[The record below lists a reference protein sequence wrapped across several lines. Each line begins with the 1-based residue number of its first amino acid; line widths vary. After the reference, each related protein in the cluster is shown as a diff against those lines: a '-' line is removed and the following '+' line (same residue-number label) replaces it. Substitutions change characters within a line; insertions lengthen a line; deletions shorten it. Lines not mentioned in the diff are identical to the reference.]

1 MIIRKSKTT
10 KCIQE
15 SVPVQV
21 IEPEVQ
27 VLEPT
32 LPTEHTPTVE
42 PTPTVEAVAQ
52 TVQSNGTVQTFN
64 MKTLF
69 KLSSSFFDSF
79 QLTNLDHSSIPKLDP
94 TYVFDEH
101 LTNQI
106 VAYLLQPNSDC
117 LYIAG
122 DAGCGKTTHVLQIAS
137 RLGWSVEQATLS
149 TNVDVQDL
157 IGHQTIVNG
166 TLTWVDGALTRAM
179 RYGKILILNEVD
191 TMRAGDLTLLND
203 VLDGKD
209 LTIIQNNCEVVKP
222 HKNFRV
228 VCTANSFG
236 SGDASALY
244 NGVRVLN
251 QAFLDRFRFLKATYP
266 SATVETQIV
275 KNKYP
280 QLDDNLISK
289 IIELANTVRAVMAAA
304 SNDAQMLALNAPFST
319 RTVCKI
325 AGLMSLCN
333 AMTIQEAVDVA
344 IANRLNSDERAYIQR
359 TTNDIF
365 GHKEEAEAKKP
376 EVKVS
381 DVLNENDS
389 PKTKRAKKIA

>member
-1 MIIRKSKTT
+1 MIIRQKQKASNVKHV
-10 KCIQE
+10 QE
-15 SVPVQV
+15 SVPLVMEDTDIV
-21 IEPEVQ
+21 PPVSTAP
-27 VLEPT
+27 VVST
-32 LPTEHTPTVE
+32 KTT
-42 PTPTVEAVAQ
+42 
-52 TVQSNGTVQTFN
+52 QSYAYD

-69 KLSSSFFDSF
+69 KLSSPFFESFR
-79 QLTNLDHSSIPKLDP
+79 LDDLDCQSVPSVDP

-106 VAYLLQPNSDC
+106 VAYLRQPNSDC

-122 DAGCGKTTHVLQIAS
+122 DAGCGKTTHVLQIAA

-149 TNVDVQDL
+149 TGVDIQDL

-179 RYGKILILNEVD
+179 RYGRILILNEID
-191 TMRAGDLTLLND
+191 TMRSGDLTLLND

-209 LTIIQNNCEVVKP
+209 LTIIQNNCELVKP

-236 SGDASALY
+236 TGDASALY

-251 QAFLDRFRFLKATYP
+251 QAFLDRFRFLKASYP
-266 SATVETQIV
+266 SSDVEVKIV

-280 QLDDNLISK
+280 KLDDNLINK
-289 IIELANTVRAVMAAA
+289 IIELANTVRSMMAAA

-325 AGLMSLCN
+325 AGLMNLGVMS
-333 AMTIQEAVDVA
+333 IQDAVDVA
-344 IANRLNSDERAYIQR
+344 IANRLNPDERAYIQR

-365 GHKEEAEAKKP
+365 GHKKETNKP
-376 EVKVS
+376 DGKVS
-381 DVLNENDS
+381 DVFDAGAQ
-389 PKTKRAKKIA
+389 PKKKKAS

>member
-15 SVPVQV
+15 SVPVQT

-27 VLEPT
+27 VVEPT
-32 LPTEHTPTVE
+32 LPTETTLPTEPTVD
-42 PTPTVEAVAQ
+42 TTSSVQ
-52 TVQSNGTVQTFN
+52 TVQTNGTTTYN

-69 KLSSSFFDSF
+69 KLSHVFFDSF
-79 QLTNLDHSSIPKLDP
+79 QLTNLDNSSVPKLDP
-94 TYVFDEH
+94 TYVFDDI

-106 VAYLLQPNSDC
+106 VAYLLQPNGDC

-137 RLGWSVEQATLS
+137 RLNWSVEQATLS
-149 TNVDVQDL
+149 TVVDIQDL

-179 RYGKILILNEVD
+179 RYGKILVLNEID
-191 TMRAGDLTLLND
+191 TMRSGDLTLLND

-266 SATVETQIV
+266 SANIETQIV

-365 GHKEEAEAKKP
+365 GHKKAEDKKP

>member
-10 KCIQE
+10 KCIHE
-15 SVPVQV
+15 SVPVQT
-21 IEPEVQ
+21 IEPGVQ
-27 VLEPT
+27 VVEPT
-32 LPTEHTPTVE
+32 LPTEPA
-42 PTPTVEAVAQ
+42 PTVEAVAQ
-52 TVQSNGTVQTFN
+52 TAQTNGTVQTFN

-179 RYGKILILNEVD
+179 RYGKILVLNEID
-191 TMRAGDLTLLND
+191 TMRSGDLTLLND

-289 IIELANTVRAVMAAA
+289 IIELANTVRSVMAAA

-325 AGLMSLCN
+325 AGLMSLGT
-333 AMTIQEAVDVA
+333 MPIQEAVDVA

-365 GHKEEAEAKKP
+365 GHKEEAGDKKP

-381 DVLNENDS
+381 DVLNDNDK

>member
-15 SVPVQV
+15 SVPVQT
-21 IEPEVQ
+21 IEPEIQ
-27 VLEPT
+27 VVEPT
-32 LPTEHTPTVE
+32 LPTEPTVD
-42 PTPTVEAVAQ
+42 TTSSVQ
-52 TVQSNGTVQTFN
+52 TVQTVQTNGTTTYN

-79 QLTNLDHSSIPKLDP
+79 QLANLDHSSVPKLDP
-94 TYVFDEH
+94 TYVFDEN

-149 TNVDVQDL
+149 TVVDIQDL

-179 RYGKILILNEVD
+179 RYGKILVLNEID
-191 TMRAGDLTLLND
+191 TMRSGDLTLLND

-325 AGLMSLCN
+325 AGLMSLGT
-333 AMTIQEAVDVA
+333 MPIQEAVDVA

-365 GHKEEAEAKKP
+365 GHKEEAKAKKP

>member
-15 SVPVQV
+15 SVPVQT
-21 IEPEVQ
+21 IEPEIQ
-27 VLEPT
+27 VVEPT
-32 LPTEHTPTVE
+32 LPTEPTVD
-42 PTPTVEAVAQ
+42 TTSSVHTAQ
-52 TVQSNGTVQTFN
+52 TNGTVQTFN
-64 MKTLF
+64 MKSLF
-69 KLSSSFFDSF
+69 KLSSTFFDSF
-79 QLTNLDHSSIPKLDP
+79 QLTNLDHSSVPKLDP

-166 TLTWVDGALTRAM
+166 TLTWIDGALTRAM

-209 LTIIQNNCEVVKP
+209 LTIIQNNCELVKP

-333 AMTIQEAVDVA
+333 TMTIQEAVDVA

-365 GHKEEAEAKKP
+365 GHKEEAKDKKP

>member
-10 KCIQE
+10 KHIEE
-15 SVPVQV
+15 SVPVQT
-21 IEPEVQ
+21 IEPGVQ
-27 VLEPT
+27 VVEPT
-32 LPTEHTPTVE
+32 LPTE
-42 PTPTVEAVAQ
+42 PTPTVESVAQ
-52 TVQSNGTVQTFN
+52 TVQGDGTVQTFN

-266 SATVETQIV
+266 NATVEAKIV

-304 SNDAQMLALNAPFST
+304 SNDAQMLSLNAPFST

-325 AGLMSLCN
+325 AGLMSLGT
-333 AMTIQEAVDVA
+333 MPIQEAVDVA

-365 GHKEEAEAKKP
+365 GHKEEAKAKKP
-376 EVKVS
+376 EAKVS

>member
-15 SVPVQV
+15 SVPVQT

-27 VLEPT
+27 VVEPT
-32 LPTEHTPTVE
+32 LPTE

-52 TVQSNGTVQTFN
+52 TVQTNGTTTYN

-69 KLSSSFFDSF
+69 KLSSTFFNIFS
-79 QLTNLDHSSIPKLDP
+79 LSNLDHSSVPKLDP
-94 TYVFDEH
+94 TYVFDEN

-149 TNVDVQDL
+149 TVVDIQDL

-179 RYGKILILNEVD
+179 RYGKILVLNEID
-191 TMRAGDLTLLND
+191 TMRSGDLTLLND

-280 QLDDNLISK
+280 QLDDNLIGK

-325 AGLMSLCN
+325 AGLMSLGT
-333 AMTIQEAVDVA
+333 MPIQEAVDVA

>member
-15 SVPVQV
+15 SVPVQT

-27 VLEPT
+27 VVEPT
-32 LPTEHTPTVE
+32 LPTEPTVDT
-42 PTPTVEAVAQ
+42 TPSVQ
-52 TVQSNGTVQTFN
+52 TVQTNGTYN

-69 KLSSSFFDSF
+69 KLSHVFFNSFTLND
-79 QLTNLDHSSIPKLDP
+79 LDNQSVPKLDP
-94 TYVFDEH
+94 TYVFDDI

-106 VAYLLQPNSDC
+106 VAYLLQPNGDC

-166 TLTWVDGALTRAM
+166 TLTWIDGALTRAM

-236 SGDASALY
+236 SGDVSALY

-289 IIELANTVRAVMAAA
+289 IIELANTVRSVMAAA

>member
-10 KCIQE
+10 KHIEE
-15 SVPVQV
+15 SVPVQT
-21 IEPEVQ
+21 IEPGVQ
-27 VLEPT
+27 VVEPT
-32 LPTEHTPTVE
+32 LPTE
-42 PTPTVEAVAQ
+42 PTPTVDTVAQ
-52 TVQSNGTVQTFN
+52 TVQGDGTVQTFN

-79 QLTNLDHSSIPKLDP
+79 QLTNLDHSSVPKLDP
-94 TYVFDEH
+94 TYVFDEN

-149 TNVDVQDL
+149 TVVDIQDL

-179 RYGKILILNEVD
+179 RYGKILVLNEID
-191 TMRAGDLTLLND
+191 TMRSGDLTLLND

-266 SATVETQIV
+266 SATIETQIV

-280 QLDDNLISK
+280 RLDDNLISK

-325 AGLMSLCN
+325 AGLMSLGT
-333 AMTIQEAVDVA
+333 MPIQEAVDVA
-344 IANRLNSDERAYIQR
+344 IANRLNSEERAYIQR

-365 GHKEEAEAKKP
+365 GHKEEAKAKKP

>member
-15 SVPVQV
+15 SVPVQT
-21 IEPEVQ
+21 IEPEIQ
-27 VLEPT
+27 VVEPT
-32 LPTEHTPTVE
+32 LPTE

-52 TVQSNGTVQTFN
+52 TVKGNDTVQTFN

-79 QLTNLDHSSIPKLDP
+79 QLTNLDHSSVPKLDP
-94 TYVFDEH
+94 TYVFDEN

-179 RYGKILILNEVD
+179 RYGKILVLNEID
-191 TMRAGDLTLLND
+191 TMRSGDLTLLND

-209 LTIIQNNCEVVKP
+209 LTIIQNNCELVKP

-280 QLDDNLISK
+280 LLDDNLISK

-325 AGLMSLCN
+325 AGLMSLGT
-333 AMTIQEAVDVA
+333 MPIQEAVDVA

-365 GHKEEAEAKKP
+365 GHKKAEAKKP

>member
-15 SVPVQV
+15 SVPVQT
-21 IEPEVQ
+21 IEPEIQ
-27 VLEPT
+27 VVEPT
-32 LPTEHTPTVE
+32 LPTEPTVD
-42 PTPTVEAVAQ
+42 TTASVQ
-52 TVQSNGTVQTFN
+52 TVQTNGTVQTFN

-69 KLSSSFFDSF
+69 KLSSTFFNSFTLND
-79 QLTNLDHSSIPKLDP
+79 LDHQSVPKLDP

-149 TNVDVQDL
+149 TVVDIQDL

-179 RYGKILILNEVD
+179 RYGKILVLNEID
-191 TMRAGDLTLLND
+191 TMRSGDLTLLND

-289 IIELANTVRAVMAAA
+289 IIELANTVRSVMAAA

-325 AGLMSLCN
+325 SGLMSLK

-365 GHKEEAEAKKP
+365 GHKEESEDKKP

-381 DVLNENDS
+381 DVLNDNDK

>member
-15 SVPVQV
+15 SVPVQT
-21 IEPEVQ
+21 IEPEIQ
-27 VLEPT
+27 VVEPT
-32 LPTEHTPTVE
+32 LPTE

-52 TVQSNGTVQTFN
+52 TVQGDGTVQTFN

-69 KLSSSFFDSF
+69 KLSSTFFNSFTLND
-79 QLTNLDHSSIPKLDP
+79 LDHQSVPKLDP

-149 TNVDVQDL
+149 TVVDIQDL
-157 IGHQTIVNG
+157 IGHQTIVNS

-179 RYGKILILNEVD
+179 RYGKILVLNEID
-191 TMRAGDLTLLND
+191 TMRSGDLTLLND

-289 IIELANTVRAVMAAA
+289 IIELANTVRSVMAAA

-325 AGLMSLCN
+325 AGLMSLGT
-333 AMTIQEAVDVA
+333 MPIQEAVDVA
-344 IANRLNSDERAYIQR
+344 IANRLNSEERAYIQR

-365 GHKEEAEAKKP
+365 GHKEEDKAKKP

>member
-1 MIIRKSKTT
+1 M
-10 KCIQE
+10 
-15 SVPVQV
+15 
-21 IEPEVQ
+21 
-27 VLEPT
+27 
-32 LPTEHTPTVE
+32 
-42 PTPTVEAVAQ
+42 
-52 TVQSNGTVQTFN
+52 
-64 MKTLF
+64 
-69 KLSSSFFDSF
+69 
-79 QLTNLDHSSIPKLDP
+79 
-94 TYVFDEH
+94 
-101 LTNQI
+101 
-106 VAYLLQPNSDC
+106 LQPNSDC

-149 TNVDVQDL
+149 TVVDIQDL

-179 RYGKILILNEVD
+179 RYGKILVLNEID
-191 TMRAGDLTLLND
+191 TMRSGDLTLLND

-209 LTIIQNNCEVVKP
+209 LTIIQNNCELVKP

-289 IIELANTVRAVMAAA
+289 IIELANTVRDVMAVA

-325 AGLMSLCN
+325 AGLMSLGT
-333 AMTIQEAVDVA
+333 MPIQEAVDVA
-344 IANRLNSDERAYIQR
+344 IANRLISEERAYIQR

-365 GHKEEAEAKKP
+365 GHKEEAKDKKP

-381 DVLNENDS
+381 DVLNDDDK

>member
-1 MIIRKSKTT
+1 
-10 KCIQE
+10 
-15 SVPVQV
+15 
-21 IEPEVQ
+21 
-27 VLEPT
+27 
-32 LPTEHTPTVE
+32 
-42 PTPTVEAVAQ
+42 
-52 TVQSNGTVQTFN
+52 
-64 MKTLF
+64 
-69 KLSSSFFDSF
+69 
-79 QLTNLDHSSIPKLDP
+79 
-94 TYVFDEH
+94 
-101 LTNQI
+101 
-106 VAYLLQPNSDC
+106 
-117 LYIAG
+117 
-122 DAGCGKTTHVLQIAS
+122 
-137 RLGWSVEQATLS
+137 
-149 TNVDVQDL
+149 
-157 IGHQTIVNG
+157 
-166 TLTWVDGALTRAM
+166 
-179 RYGKILILNEVD
+179 
-191 TMRAGDLTLLND
+191 MRAGDLTLLND

-289 IIELANTVRAVMAAA
+289 IIELANTVRSVMAAA
-304 SNDAQMLALNAPFST
+304 SNDAQVLALNAPFST

-333 AMTIQEAVDVA
+333 TMTIQEAVDVA

-365 GHKEEAEAKKP
+365 GHAKKDEAKKP

-381 DVLNENDS
+381 DVLNDNDK

>member
-15 SVPVQV
+15 SVPVQT

-27 VLEPT
+27 VVEPT
-32 LPTEHTPTVE
+32 LPTE

-52 TVQSNGTVQTFN
+52 TVQGNGTVQTFN

-79 QLTNLDHSSIPKLDP
+79 QLTNLDHSSVPKIDN
-94 TYVFDEH
+94 TYVFDDN

-166 TLTWVDGALTRAM
+166 TLTWIDGALTRAM
-179 RYGKILILNEVD
+179 RYGKILVLNEID
-191 TMRAGDLTLLND
+191 TMRSGDLTLLND

-280 QLDDNLISK
+280 RLDDNLISK
-289 IIELANTVRAVMAAA
+289 IVELANTVRDVMATA

-333 AMTIQEAVDVA
+333 SMTIQEAVDVA

-365 GHKEEAEAKKP
+365 GHKIKAA
-376 EVKVS
+376 VKVS
-381 DVLNENDS
+381 DLLGED
-389 PKTKRAKKIA
+389 